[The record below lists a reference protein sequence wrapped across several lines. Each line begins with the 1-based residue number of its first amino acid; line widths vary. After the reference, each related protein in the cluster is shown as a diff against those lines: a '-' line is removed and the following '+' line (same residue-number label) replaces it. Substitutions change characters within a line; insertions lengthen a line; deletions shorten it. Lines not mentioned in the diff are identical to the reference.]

1 MWVWIKQTCLHINSK
16 SGAKNVIS
24 TTSQIE
30 CLSMIM
36 IITRITSS
44 YLLPGGVGCGGGV
57 AAVSSFFGLFPL
69 FLPLGV
75 ADLDLAP
82 LGLLGVFLSS
92 SGGGV

>member
-1 MWVWIKQTCLHINSK
+1 
-16 SGAKNVIS
+16 
-24 TTSQIE
+24 
-30 CLSMIM
+30 MIM
-36 IITRITSS
+36 IITGITLS

-82 LGLLGVFLSS
+82 LGLLVGVFLSS